1 MATLFKKQFTKPL
14 PPDAKIVSR
23 TVKDRNGNP
32 ECKQLAQWTDRSG
45 KKRTAEVTMGKDGS
59 QRIKDEAATWTA
71 KYRDGEGV
79 VCEVATGCRDK
90 QAAQAVL
97 DDLLRRA
104 ELVKAKVLSPD
115 QDKIADH
122 QRIPLSEHV
131 TQYID
136 HLKGRGVHTDRLKT
150 TETRM
155 KVTVSSCRWR
165 WLADLNVDSLE
176 RWLGTLTE
184 ESQDDKDRAKPVS
197 AAVYNGFVEAWV
209 AFGFW
214 CIGKRMAGKRFHFN
228 GEKRLLVN
236 PFEGMRRR
244 DAKQDRRRIARALT
258 EKELL
263 ALLDAAKRRPLQDAM
278 TIRTGANKD
287 SFGAKVSI
295 ERKEKLEQL
304 GIERALIY
312 KTFILTGLRADEL
325 RTLTISDLSFGDV
338 PFIKLRNSNEKNR
351 KGSTIA
357 LRSDLAVEL
366 RAWIAGRER
375 TEPVFNVPSGILR
388 IMNRDLAAAGIP
400 KVDAD
405 GCVVHIH
412 ALRHSF
418 GTHLSKAGVA
428 PRVAQ
433 AAMRHSDISLT
444 MNTYTDARLL
454 DTAEAIESLGIVRES
469 APRKLAPT
477 LAPNG
482 GQTSPNE
489 SIPDHWTE
497 GEEAPQEMRKACK
510 TRGFTGFPLVGVT
523 GFEPAASTSRTSF
536 MIQKSLILLDF
547 YWQAKQETTPKQASW
562 CRNGASELT
571 PIPEANGI
579 LKCHNRVTDFSVYR
593 TMKFVGPS
601 TKFRKVVARYWML

>member
-23 TVKDRNGNP
+23 TVKDRDGKS
-32 ECKQLAQWTDRSG
+32 ESKQFAQWTDRNG
-45 KKRTAEVTMGKDGS
+45 KKRTAELTSGKDGS
-59 QRIKDEAATWTA
+59 LRIKDEAATWTA

-136 HLKGRGVHTDRLKT
+136 HLKNRGVHPDRLKT

-155 KVTVSSCRWR
+155 TLTVSSCHWR
-165 WLADLNVDSLE
+165 WLSDLNVDSME

-184 ESQDDKDRAKPVS
+184 ESQDEEAYAKPVS

-214 CIGKRMAGKRFHFN
+214 CVGKRMAGKRFHFN

-258 EKELL
+258 EQELL

-278 TIRTGANKD
+278 TIRAGENKD
-287 SFGAKVSI
+287 TFGAKVSS

-351 KGSTIA
+351 MGSTIA
-357 LRSDLAVEL
+357 LRSDLAAEL
-366 RAWIAGRER
+366 RGWVAGRDR
-375 TEPVFNVPSGILR
+375 TETVFNVPTGILR

-469 APRKLAPT
+469 APRTLAPA

-482 GQTSPNE
+482 YQTSQNE
-489 SIPDHWTE
+489 SISVHPTG
-497 GEEAPQEMRKACK
+497 GEESPQETQKACK
-510 TRGFTGFPLVGVT
+510 TPGLTGFPLIGVT
-523 GFEPAASTSRTSF
+523 RFELAASTSRT
-536 MIQKSLILLDF
+536 
-547 YWQAKQETTPKQASW
+547 
-562 CRNGASELT
+562 
-571 PIPEANGI
+571 
-579 LKCHNRVTDFSVYR
+579 
-593 TMKFVGPS
+593 
-601 TKFRKVVARYWML
+601 

>member
-1 MATLFKKQFTKPL
+1 MATLFKKQFTKPI
-14 PPDAKIVSR
+14 PADAKIVSR
-23 TVKDRNGNP
+23 TVTG
-32 ECKQLAQWTDRSG
+32 ESKQFAQWIDRKG
-45 KKRTAEVTMGKDGS
+45 KRRSAELTAGGE
-59 QRIKDEAATWTA
+59 RIKAEAATWTA

-90 QAAQAVL
+90 QAAQSVL
-97 DDLLRRA
+97 DELMRRA

-122 QRIPLSEHV
+122 QRTPLSDHLA
-131 TQYID
+131 QYID
-136 HLKGRGVHTDRLKT
+136 HLKVRGVNADRLKT

-155 KVTVSSCRWR
+155 KLTASACRWR

-176 RWLGTLTE
+176 RWLGTLKE
-184 ESQDDKDRAKPVS
+184 ESASDETPAKPVS
-197 AAVYNGFVEAWV
+197 AAVYNGFIEAWV

-214 CIGKRMAGKRFHFN
+214 CVGKRMACKRFHFN

-258 EKELL
+258 ESEL
-263 ALLDAAKRRPLQDAM
+263 ANLLDAAKRRPLQDAM

-287 SFGAKVSI
+287 TIAANVSD
-295 ERKEKLEQL
+295 ERKAKLERL
-304 GIERALIY
+304 GTERALIY

-338 PFIKLRNSNEKNR
+338 PFIRLRNSNEKNR

-357 LRSDLAVEL
+357 LRSDLAAEL
-366 RAWIAGRER
+366 RAWIDGRER
-375 TEPVFNVPSGILR
+375 SEVVFNVPSGILR

-405 GCVVHIH
+405 GYVVHIH

-477 LAPNG
+477 LAPNESQT
-482 GQTSPNE
+482 GQNQ
-489 SIPDHWTE
+489 SIPDHS
-497 GEEAPQEMRKACK
+497 AVVHDDNQETQKACK
-510 TRGFTGFPLVGVT
+510 TKGFTGFSSIGVT
-523 GFEPAASTSRTSF
+523 GFEPATSTSRT
-536 MIQKSLILLDF
+536 
-547 YWQAKQETTPKQASW
+547 
-562 CRNGASELT
+562 
-571 PIPEANGI
+571 
-579 LKCHNRVTDFSVYR
+579 
-593 TMKFVGPS
+593 
-601 TKFRKVVARYWML
+601 